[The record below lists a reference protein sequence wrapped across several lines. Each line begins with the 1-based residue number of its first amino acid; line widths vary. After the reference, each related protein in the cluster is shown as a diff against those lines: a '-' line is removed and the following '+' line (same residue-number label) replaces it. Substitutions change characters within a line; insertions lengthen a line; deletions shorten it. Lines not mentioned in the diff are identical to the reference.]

1 MAIKTNEQSTSFP
14 SYVVI
19 SSLGLTPQNDIL
31 TGGSGSVFSIVIEN
45 ESTSSGN
52 TIYAHFYDNNNPN
65 VGTTEPIMKIRNR
78 NPDGNA
84 RDMHVLARF
93 GVAFSTAL
101 SVAGSTAADGSGA
114 PGANVHNLIILGN

>member
-31 TGGSGSVFSIVIEN
+31 TGGSGSVFSVVIEN
-45 ESTSSGN
+45 ESTTTGN
-52 TIYAHFYDNNNPN
+52 AIYAHFYDNNNPT

-78 NPDGNA
+78 NPDANA

-101 SVAGSTAADGSGA
+101 SVAGSTAADGTGSPA
-114 PGANVHNLIILGN
+114 VVHNLIILGN

>member
-31 TGGSGSVFSIVIEN
+31 TGGSGSVFSVVIEN

-65 VGTTEPIMKIRNR
+65 VGTTEPIMKIRNS
-78 NPDGNA
+78 NPDANA

-101 SVAGSTAADGSGA
+101 SVAGSTAADGTGA
-114 PGANVHNLIILGN
+114 PAVVHNLIILGN

>member
-19 SSLGLTPQNDIL
+19 SSLGRDPQNDIL
-31 TGGSGSVFSIVIEN
+31 TGGSGSVFSVVIEN
-45 ESTSSGN
+45 ESTTSGN
-52 TIYAHFYDNNNPN
+52 EIYAHFYDNNNPT

-78 NPDGNA
+78 NPDANA

-101 SVAGSTAADGSGA
+101 SVAGSTAADGTGA
-114 PGANVHNLIILGN
+114 TAAVHNLIILGN